1 MLGLLFWSLGSPKDK
16 LLAMTSQF
24 RSSSCVKLD
33 QRSAQMKGKKFTE
46 EQIIKVLKQSES
58 GVPVKELCRQHGVT
72 IQTIYRWKA
81 KFGGMEVSDAKKLRA
96 LEDENRRL
104 KKLVADQALDI
115 QILKDVN
122 SKKW

>member
-1 MLGLLFWSLGSPKDK
+1 
-16 LLAMTSQF
+16 
-24 RSSSCVKLD
+24 
-33 QRSAQMKGKKFTE
+33 MKAKRFTE
-46 EQIIKVLKQSES
+46 EHIIKVLKKAES
-58 GVPVKELCRQHGVT
+58 GVPTKELCRQEGIT
-72 IQTIYRWKA
+72 EQTFYRWKR
-81 KFGGMEVSDAKKLRA
+81 KFGGMEISDAKKLRA

>member
-1 MLGLLFWSLGSPKDK
+1 
-16 LLAMTSQF
+16 
-24 RSSSCVKLD
+24 
-33 QRSAQMKGKKFTE
+33 MKKKMFTE
-46 EQIIKVLKQSES
+46 EQIITVLKQHER
-58 GVPVKELCRQHGVT
+58 GVAAKDLCRQHDIAQAT
-72 IQTIYRWKA
+72 LYRWKI
-81 KFGGMEVSDAKKLRA
+81 KYNGMEVSDAKKLRA